1 MPEERESFNQS
12 GRMVLMIRIDNVQLK
27 IINALKDCKLDRVG
41 AINVLLSIA
50 LSIAKEELPADPI
63 IALNESLEE
72 IQEWQDPIDSLLR

>member
-12 GRMVLMIRIDNVQLK
+12 RWMGLMIRIDNVQLK

-72 IQEWQDPIDSLLR
+72 IQEWQDPIEYMFR

>member
-1 MPEERESFNQS
+1 M
-12 GRMVLMIRIDNVQLK
+12 GLMIRIDNVQLK

-72 IQEWQDPIDSLLR
+72 IQEWQDPIEYMFR